1 MRRPAS
7 IAGALLGCV
16 ALTAILL
23 SAPAHAQTLGANT
36 NFAAGTNPIGV
47 AVGDVNRD
55 GRPDLVVTNGTPG
68 TISVLLATGDGTF
81 GAPASF
87 AVGTMPVAVALG
99 DLNRDGIL
107 DAVVANADGNS
118 ISILIGN
125 ATGGF
130 GGRVDVP
137 VGARPTAVAIGDL
150 DGDGR
155 LDVVVTNGVGGT
167 VTVLRGNGAGA
178 LSLVGDFAT
187 GPFPSSV
194 VLADVNS
201 DSLLDVIVGS
211 RDGGIVS
218 VFLGVGGGLLGP
230 RVDLDAGSS
239 IVGLAVGDFNG
250 DGRPDLVA
258 ADSAA
263 GPFAV
268 QLAGLLGGFQRMG
281 ATFTLGAG
289 LAAVVVADFD
299 GNGRA
304 DIALVFSGGTTIV
317 LGGDGRGS
325 FTPRSTQVLGL
336 TTSAAAV
343 GDFDRDGLPDLV
355 AVHPAGNV
363 VSVRLNSTVPAGTG
377 SLVATPPTPS
387 QPSQRDSQPVA
398 IFLADIASFSLDI
411 PRFDGFVDAVAVD
424 TDEVNVGIG
433 TTLGVFPPFS
443 TGGVTVAA
451 ALADVNR
458 DGRPDLLLAQTS
470 GRLKVRLGTGRGF
483 LGNDL
488 GGSFGP
494 PIETDLS
501 TVPIAIAV
509 GDLDRDGVPDL
520 VVASA
525 SSASV
530 RTMRGLGNGVFTSQR
545 SLSLNQ
551 QSSIPSAVAL
561 ADLNR
566 DGALDVI
573 VAHAD
578 GISIFLGDGSGGF
591 DDQID
596 AVAGLSPLALAVG
609 DVNRDGRLDLAFT
622 SASDSLVRVILGN
635 GAGGFSALLAF
646 SGFTAPSALA
656 LADLTR
662 DGVVDLVVLDGGA
675 GTLVIRPGLGNGSF
689 GGATTAPAGPDPAV
703 FAIEDVNKDG
713 RLDLVVLSSGG
724 QLRVLLNDG
733 TGAGTIAFADFPL
746 PTLVESSGGFISVMV
761 TRSGGAAPATV
772 DLTLS
777 GTAVPGVDYQL
788 IPDGEFSSLPA
799 SSTLTFAQGE
809 ASKQLFLSAGGFFGD
824 GDTLVSANRSIV
836 LTLSNPG
843 GGAVLGTPSQQTTT
857 LTERDEALSFTQPIF
872 PVTEGGQVPVTVR
885 RRGDLLGTVTVGF
898 KAIAGSAAAADFVAA
913 AGTLTFA
920 PGVAQ
925 QTFVVK
931 VNTDAVRE
939 SDEAIALQLTAPKS
953 TVFSRVIQLESP
965 SVAEILVLDG
975 NAASVAFAGATAS
988 VAEGTST
995 TLTLTRTGALT
1006 ETATAVVTVTLLSA
1020 AASDFT
1026 LTPPAPATIVFAP
1039 GVTTQ
1044 TIQVAATAD
1053 TTAEGPESL
1062 RLQIVSVTSG
1072 ARPGRIGTTSA
1083 VLVTIVDD
1091 DSALGFTDAFADRQL
1106 PESTATATFTVMR
1119 TGALT
1124 TTATVQART
1133 VEGAGGGTAVPGVDY
1148 QPVAPTTLTFPP
1160 GMTTRTFTVP
1170 LLNDTIVDGARTLR
1184 VALASPTGGPVL
1196 GTQNTSTV
1204 TLLDDDDGGV
1214 IQWQKASATVGE
1226 SAGNAVLMVT
1236 RTVSTPGKKLASGVT
1251 VNVARTSGTATLG
1264 SDFTAPA
1271 SSLTF
1276 AAGQATQTVTV
1287 PIVADQRDED
1297 AETVVF
1303 ALSNPQGGAVLGPLA
1318 TFTLTI
1324 TDDDAGGQIQFALA
1338 SATVDE
1344 DNPTAV
1350 NVRLTRTGNN
1360 LAAGV
1365 TVDLAVTGGTAQQ
1378 GVDFNLPTGTLTF
1391 AAGETAKDLALARV
1405 SDGRP
1410 EGPET
1415 ISLAL
1420 SNPTGGATLGS
1431 QRTMQITILGAESA
1445 VGFSQPGFS
1454 VTEGTAMATL
1464 TVTRTGPLTS
1474 AASVQVRTLDVAGGG
1489 SVAIPGVDYLPL
1501 PPTTLTFPPGMA
1513 NRPVA
1518 VPILNNTRRDG
1529 VRTVALALSNPSAGL
1544 ALGTQQTAV
1553 LAIADNDAPGTIGF
1567 SADSVTVSDAAGVA
1581 TLTVTRTGTGL
1592 AGGVSVDFVADFFD
1606 GFFSVTRRQTGLVVF
1621 APGQTSRTIAL
1632 ALNTDPL
1639 VRNERAFV
1647 QLTNP
1652 TGGAALGRSR
1662 TSVTVTD
1669 KDAGGTLRFTTSAVT
1684 AVEGSTLL
1692 LTVTRTGGL
1701 AGGVGVPFFITDG
1714 SVGGF
1719 SARTGLDFVL
1729 TPGILFFDEGEMSKS
1744 IAIPILADAL
1754 LEGPETF
1761 QVSIGNP
1768 TGGGVKGTPS
1778 AVLVT
1783 IVDTDAAVGFARG
1796 FVFVDEP
1803 TPAVTVTVLR
1813 SGPLTG
1819 TATVQ
1824 VRTVE
1829 GTGSGTAVADVDYRP
1844 MQKTL
1849 TFGPGVATQTVTV
1862 SLLNDNAVDGQRTVR
1877 LELSNATGM
1886 ALGTLQRTMTI
1897 TINDNDF
1904 GGSIQFA
1911 ASQFVASEAAGVAT
1925 LRLVR
1930 TLPFISGGTVP
1941 TLGGGVVVSFIVT
1954 AQTASAGSDFTV
1966 TSGTVAFGA
1975 GETVKDI
1982 VIPIGAD
1989 GLLEGPESFLVTLQ
2003 SATGGAFVSRDPATV
2018 TIVD

>member
-1 MRRPAS
+1 MRRPAFV
-7 IAGALLGCV
+7 AQALLVVV
-16 ALTAILL
+16 ALVAWLL
-23 SAPAHAQTLGANT
+23 ASSAHAQTLGANT
-36 NFAAGTNPIGV
+36 NFAAGTNPIGI

-81 GAPASF
+81 GAPSSF
-87 AVGTMPVAVALG
+87 TVGTQPVAVALG

-107 DAVVANADGNS
+107 DAVVANAAGNS
-118 ISILIGN
+118 ISIMIGN

-137 VGARPTAVAIGDL
+137 VGLQPTAVAIGDL
-150 DGDGR
+150 DSDGR
-155 LDVVVTNGVGGT
+155 LDVVVTNGVAGT
-167 VTVLRGNGAGA
+167 VSVLRGNGAGA

-194 VLADVNS
+194 VLADVNA

-218 VFLGVGGGLLGP
+218 VFVGVGGGLLGP

-239 IVGLAVGDFNG
+239 IVGVAVGDFNG

-258 ADSAA
+258 ADSIL

-268 QLAGLLGGFQRMG
+268 QLADPLGGFRRT
-281 ATFTLGAG
+281 ATTFTIGQG

-299 GNGRA
+299 GNGRV
-304 DIALVFSGGTTIV
+304 DLVLAFASGTTFL
-317 LGGDGRGS
+317 LGGKGGS
-325 FTPRSTQVLGL
+325 DFTVGSSQAIAL
-336 TTSAAAV
+336 TTSTVAV

-363 VSVRLNSTVPAGTG
+363 VSVRLNTTVPAGAG
-377 SLVATPPTPS
+377 SFVATPPTPS
-387 QPSQRDSQPVA
+387 QPSPSDAQPVA
-398 IFLADIASFSLDI
+398 IFLADLASFNSAV

-424 TDEVNVGIG
+424 TDEVNVGAG

-470 GRLKVRLGTGRGF
+470 GRVKVRLGTDRGVN
-483 LGNDL
+483 GKDL
-488 GGSFGP
+488 GGTFGP
-494 PIETDLS
+494 PIETNISLI
-501 TVPIAIAV
+501 PIAIAV
-509 GDLDRDGVPDL
+509 GDLDRDGVADL
-520 VVASA
+520 VVAA
-525 SSASV
+525 AAFESV
-530 RTMRGLGNGVFTSQR
+530 VTLRGLGNGAFTPLR
-545 SLSLNQ
+545 SLNLPQ
-551 QSSIPSAVAL
+551 GSIPSALAL

-573 VAHAD
+573 IAHAN
-578 GISIFLGDGSGGF
+578 GISIFPGDGAGAF
-591 DDQID
+591 DDRFD
-596 AVAGLSPLALAVG
+596 AVIGLSPLGLAVG

-622 SASDSLVRVILGN
+622 SASDGLVRVVLGTGTGTFN
-635 GAGGFSALLAF
+635 ALLAF
-646 SGFTAPSALA
+646 SGFTAPSVLA

-675 GTLVIRPGLGNGSF
+675 GTLVVRPGLGNGNF
-689 GGATTAPAGPDPAV
+689 GAPTTAPAGPNPAV

-713 RLDLVVLSSGG
+713 LLDLAVLSSDR
-724 QLRVLLNDG
+724 QMRVLLNDG
-733 TGAGTIAFADFPL
+733 TGSGTIAFADFPL
-746 PTLVESSGGFISVMV
+746 PTLVESSGTSLNVLV
-761 TRSGGAAPATV
+761 TRTGGTAPATV

-777 GTAVPGVDYQL
+777 GTAVPGVDYEL
-788 IPDGEFSSLPA
+788 VPDGEFSSLPV

-809 ASKQLFLSAGGFFGD
+809 ASRRLTLRVGNSFFG
-824 GDTLVSANRSIV
+824 GDALVSANKSIV

-857 LTERDEALSFTQPIF
+857 LTERDEALSFIQPIF
-872 PVTEGGQVPVTVR
+872 QVTEGGQAVVTVR
-885 RRGDLLGTVTVGF
+885 RRGDLQGTVTVGF
-898 KAIAGSAAAADFVAA
+898 KTIGGSAAAADFVAA
-913 AGTLTFA
+913 VGTLTFP

-931 VNTDAVRE
+931 VNADAARE
-939 SDEAIALQLTAPKS
+939 ADEAIAVQLTAPTS
-953 TVFSRVIQLESP
+953 TVGRRVIQLESP

-1006 ETATAVVTVTLLSA
+1006 ETATAVVTVTPLSA
-1020 AASDFT
+1020 TAADFT

-1053 TTAEGPESL
+1053 ATAEGPESI
-1062 RLQIVSVTSG
+1062 RLQITSVTSG

-1083 VLVTIVDD
+1083 VLLTIVDD

-1106 PESTATATFTVMR
+1106 PESTPTATFTVMR
-1119 TGALT
+1119 TGSLT

-1148 QPVAPTTLTFPP
+1148 QPVPPTTLTFPP
-1160 GMTTRTFTVP
+1160 GMATRTFTVP
-1170 LLNDTIVDGARTLR
+1170 LLNDTLVDGARTLR
-1184 VALASPTGGPVL
+1184 VALASPAGGPAL

-1204 TLLDDDDGGV
+1204 TLLDDDDGGL

-1226 SAGNAVLMVT
+1226 GVGNAVLMVT
-1236 RTVSTPGKKLASGVT
+1236 RTVATPGKKLASGVT
-1251 VNVARTSGTATLG
+1251 VNVARTNGTATPS

-1276 AAGQATQTVTV
+1276 AAGQASQTVTV
-1287 PIVADQRDED
+1287 PIVADQIDED

-1344 DNPTAV
+1344 DNPATV

-1360 LAAGV
+1360 PAAGV

-1391 AAGETAKDLALARV
+1391 AAGETTKDLALARF

-1420 SNPTGGATLGS
+1420 SNPTGGATLGA
-1431 QRTMQITILGAESA
+1431 QRTMLITILGAESA
-1445 VGFSQPGFS
+1445 VGFSQPAFS
-1454 VTEGTAMATL
+1454 VNEGTAMATL

-1474 AASVQVRTLDVAGGG
+1474 AATVQVRTLDLAGGG
-1489 SVAIPGVDYLPL
+1489 GGVAVPGIDYLPL
-1501 PPTTLTFPPGMA
+1501 PPTILSFPPGMA
-1513 NRPVA
+1513 SRPVA

-1529 VRTVALALSNPSAGL
+1529 ARTVALALSNPSAGL
-1544 ALGTQQTAV
+1544 ALGTQQTTV
-1553 LAIADNDAPGTIGF
+1553 LAIADNDAPGTVGF
-1567 SADSVTVSDAAGVA
+1567 SADSVTVSDTAAVA

-1606 GFFSVTRRQTGLVVF
+1606 GFFGTTRRQTGIVVF
-1621 APGQTSRTIAL
+1621 GPGQTSRTIAL

-1647 QLTNP
+1647 QLTNL
-1652 TGGAALGRSR
+1652 TGGATLGRSR
-1662 TSVTVTD
+1662 MSVTVTD

-1692 LTVTRTGGL
+1692 LTVARTGGS
-1701 AGGVGVPFFITDG
+1701 AGGVGVPFSITDG

-1719 SARTGLDFVL
+1719 SARRDLDFVL
-1729 TPGILFFDEGEMSKS
+1729 PSGILFFDEGEMSQS
-1744 IAIPILADAL
+1744 IVIPILADAL
-1754 LEGPETF
+1754 LEGPESF

-1768 TGGGVKGTPS
+1768 TGGGVRGTPS
-1778 AVLVT
+1778 SVLVT

-1796 FVFVDEP
+1796 FVSVDEP
-1803 TPAVTVTVLR
+1803 TTAVTVTVLR

-1824 VRTVE
+1824 FRTVE
-1829 GTGSGTAVADVDYRP
+1829 GAGSGNAVADVDYRP
-1844 MQKTL
+1844 IQKTL
-1849 TFGPGVATQTVTV
+1849 TFGPGVASQTVTV
-1862 SLLNDNAVDGQRTVR
+1862 SLLNDNTVDGQRTVR
-1877 LELSNATGM
+1877 LDLSNPTGM
-1886 ALGTLQRTMTI
+1886 ALGTGQRTMNI
-1897 TINDNDF
+1897 NINDNDF
-1904 GGSIQFA
+1904 GGSIRFA
-1911 ASQFVASEAAGVAT
+1911 ASQFIASETAGVAT

-1930 TLPFISGGTVP
+1930 SLPSVLGVTSP
-1941 TLGGGVVVSFIVT
+1941 TLGGGVVVSFVVT
-1954 AQTASAGSDFTV
+1954 AQTASPGSDFTV
-1966 TSGTVAFGA
+1966 GAGTVTFGA

-1982 VIPIGAD
+1982 VIPLGTD

>member
-1 MRRPAS
+1 MTPL
-7 IAGALLGCV
+7 ALLIV
-16 ALTAILL
+16 LML

-68 TISVLLATGDGTF
+68 TISVLLATGNGTF

-87 AVGTMPVAVALG
+87 TVGTMPVAVALG

-107 DAVVANADGNS
+107 DAVVANADANS

-137 VGARPTAVAIGDL
+137 VGLRPTAVAIGDL

-155 LDVVVTNGVGGT
+155 LDVVVTSGVAGT
-167 VTVLRGNGAGA
+167 VSVLRGNGAGA

-258 ADSAA
+258 ADSTA

-268 QLAGLLGGFQRMG
+268 QLADPLGGFQRMG

-304 DIALVFSGGTTIV
+304 DLALAFSSGSTIV

-325 FTPRSTQVLGL
+325 FTPRSTTVLAL

-363 VSVRLNSTVPAGTG
+363 VSVRLNTTVPAGAG
-377 SLVATPPTPS
+377 SFVATPPTPS
-387 QPSQRDSQPVA
+387 QPSQADSQPVA
-398 IFLADIASFSLDI
+398 ILLADLASFILDV
-411 PRFDGFVDAVAVD
+411 PRFDGFLDAVAVD
-424 TDEVNVGIG
+424 TDTVTVGLG
-433 TTLGVFPPFS
+433 TTLGIFPPFS

-483 LGNDL
+483 FGNDL

-501 TVPIAIAV
+501 LVPIAIAV

-525 SSASV
+525 TSATV
-530 RTMRGLGNGVFTSQR
+530 RTMRGLGNGAFTPQR
-545 SLSLNQ
+545 FLSLNQ
-551 QSSIPSAVAL
+551 TSIPSAVAV

-566 DGALDVI
+566 DGALDLI
-573 VAHAD
+573 IAHAD
-578 GISIFLGDGSGGF
+578 GISIFLGDGAGGF
-591 DDQID
+591 DNRID
-596 AVAGLSPLALAVG
+596 AAAGVSPLGLALG
-609 DVNRDGRLDLAFT
+609 DVDRDGRLDLAFT
-622 SASDSLVRVILGN
+622 SATDGAVRVMPGT
-635 GAGGFSALLAF
+635 GAGTFGAPIAF

-662 DGVVDLVVLDGGA
+662 DGVLDLVVLDGGA
-675 GTLVIRPGLGNGSF
+675 GTLVVRPGFGNGNF
-689 GGATTAPAGPDPAV
+689 GTATTAPAGPDPAV
-703 FAIEDVNKDG
+703 FAVEDVNKDG
-713 RLDLVVLSSGG
+713 RLDLVVLSSDR

-746 PTLVESSGGFISVMV
+746 PTLVESSGSFLSVVV

-777 GTAVPGVDYQL
+777 GTAVLGVDYEL
-788 IPDGEFSSLPA
+788 VPDGEFSSLPA

-809 ASKQLFLSAGGFFGD
+809 ASKQLSLSAGSSFFG
-824 GDTLVSANRSIV
+824 GDTLVGANKSIV

-843 GGAVLGTPSQQTTT
+843 GGAVLGTPSQRTTT
-857 LTERDEALSFTQPIF
+857 LTERDEALSFIQPIF
-872 PVTEGGQVPVTVR
+872 PVTEGGQAAITVR
-885 RRGDLLGTVTVGF
+885 RRGDLQGTVTVGF
-898 KAIAGSAAAADFVAA
+898 KAIGGSAAAGDFVAA
-913 AGTLTFA
+913 AGTLTFP

-931 VNTDAVRE
+931 VNADAARE
-939 SDEAIALQLTAPKS
+939 SDETIALQLTAPKS
-953 TVFSRVIQLESP
+953 TKFNRVIQLESP
-965 SVAEILVLDG
+965 SVAEILALDG

-1006 ETATAVVTVTLLSA
+1006 ETATADVTVTLLSA

-1072 ARPGRIGTTSA
+1072 ARTGRIGTTSA

-1106 PESTATATFTVMR
+1106 PESSATATFTVMR
-1119 TGALT
+1119 TGSLT

-1184 VALASPTGGPVL
+1184 VALASPTGGPAL
-1196 GTQNTSTV
+1196 GTQSTSTV

-1226 SAGNAVLMVT
+1226 GVGNATLMVT

-1344 DNPTAV
+1344 ENPAAV

-1391 AAGETAKDLALARV
+1391 AAGETTKDLALARF

-1431 QRTMQITILGAESA
+1431 QRTMLITILGAESA
-1445 VGFSQPGFS
+1445 VGFSRPGFS

-1474 AASVQVRTLDVAGGG
+1474 AASVQARTLDFAGGG
-1489 SVAIPGVDYLPL
+1489 SVAVPGVDYLPL

-1513 NRPVA
+1513 SRPIA

-1529 VRTVALALSNPSAGL
+1529 ARTVALALSNPRAGL
-1544 ALGTQQTAV
+1544 ALGTQQTTV

-1567 SADSVTVSDAAGVA
+1567 SAGSVTVSDAAGVA

-1652 TGGAALGRSR
+1652 TGGATLGRSR

-1719 SARTGLDFVL
+1719 SARTGLDFVPA
-1729 TPGILFFDEGEMSKS
+1729 PGILFFDEGETSKS
-1744 IAIPILADAL
+1744 IAIPIL
-1754 LEGPETF
+1754 T
-1761 QVSIGNP
+1761 
-1768 TGGGVKGTPS
+1768 
-1778 AVLVT
+1778 
-1783 IVDTDAAVGFARG
+1783 
-1796 FVFVDEP
+1796 
-1803 TPAVTVTVLR
+1803 
-1813 SGPLTG
+1813 
-1819 TATVQ
+1819 
-1824 VRTVE
+1824 
-1829 GTGSGTAVADVDYRP
+1829 
-1844 MQKTL
+1844 
-1849 TFGPGVATQTVTV
+1849 
-1862 SLLNDNAVDGQRTVR
+1862 
-1877 LELSNATGM
+1877 
-1886 ALGTLQRTMTI
+1886 
-1897 TINDNDF
+1897 
-1904 GGSIQFA
+1904 
-1911 ASQFVASEAAGVAT
+1911 
-1925 LRLVR
+1925 
-1930 TLPFISGGTVP
+1930 
-1941 TLGGGVVVSFIVT
+1941 
-1954 AQTASAGSDFTV
+1954 
-1966 TSGTVAFGA
+1966 
-1975 GETVKDI
+1975 
-1982 VIPIGAD
+1982 D
-1989 GLLEGPESFLVTLQ
+1989 GLLEGPESFQVAIQ
-2003 SATGGAFVSRDPATV
+2003 NPTGGAVRGTPSSVLV
-2018 TIVD
+2018 TIVAQTPPSASPAALSSSTSPRRQSPSRCCARGR